1 MEEDGN
7 SGLPAA
13 VKDVYKRQIY
23 SLLKREDE
31 KYVTERAYSNPR
43 FVEDSVRE
51 LALAMQAD
59 ERVLWYRVSV
69 TSHESIHN
77 HDAFAVIERDKRI

>member
-1 MEEDGN
+1 M
-7 SGLPAA
+7 
-13 VKDVYKRQIY
+13 
-23 SLLKREDE
+23 
-31 KYVTERAYSNPR
+31 TERAYSNQR